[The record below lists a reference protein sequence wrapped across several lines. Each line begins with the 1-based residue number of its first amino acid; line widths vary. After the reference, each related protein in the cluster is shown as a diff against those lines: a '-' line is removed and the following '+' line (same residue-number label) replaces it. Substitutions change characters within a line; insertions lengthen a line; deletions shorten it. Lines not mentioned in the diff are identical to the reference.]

1 MIGLLTRPRRRI
13 GRAVRAVAAL
23 AALAAVT
30 VGAMPVL
37 GHAPDPLIGWPAWN
51 QDQVV
56 RYRWMTGEVPPAA
69 MQTAIRAGAT
79 DANESRSSRAP
90 TFVYD
95 SAGTSTVEYGTSVF
109 CGVNGLACADAANA
123 PRSFRVGFRN
133 HGYRF
138 DWGTLRWC
146 QLLDPVTDGCYDV
159 ENIMLD
165 ELGHV
170 LGLGHHVNF
179 SGDGDY
185 GDSVV
190 QTVSRARPRQF
201 WNAHDLGRCDRAT
214 LQTRYDMTSWSA
226 LYSTCLDLAVALTL
240 RSSATSISTGTSVT
254 FTATLLVADNPAD
267 GRLTANPVSN
277 RVVQLQR
284 RPRGATTWTSMGR
297 MTAAATSG
305 TYTMRQSPT
314 ATYEWRAV
322 FSDPSTEGL
331 RGDSS
336 PAVTVT
342 VGGCSGSGCPQAAPE
357 LAGAD
362 QIEGG

>member
-1 MIGLLTRPRRRI
+1 MIGLLTRPGRRI
-13 GRAVRAVAAL
+13 GRAVAAL
-23 AALAAVT
+23 AALAAVA

-51 QDQVV
+51 QNQVV

-170 LGLGHHVNF
+170 GGVIAPGQDAAVNLRMERL
-179 SGDGDY
+179 Y
-185 GDSVV
+185 APL
-190 QTVSRARPRQF
+190 Q
-201 WNAHDLGRCDRAT
+201 DLGEARQVRHAT
-214 LQTRYDMTSWSA
+214 GLNAGILECAERVAGGEQLPTKRVEA
-226 LYSTCLDLAVALTL
+226 LSELHQTCLVPDA
-240 RSSATSISTGTSVT
+240 
-254 FTATLLVADNPAD
+254 
-267 GRLTANPVSN
+267 
-277 RVVQLQR
+277 
-284 RPRGATTWTSMGR
+284 
-297 MTAAATSG
+297 
-305 TYTMRQSPT
+305 
-314 ATYEWRAV
+314 
-322 FSDPSTEGL
+322 
-331 RGDSS
+331 
-336 PAVTVT
+336 
-342 VGGCSGSGCPQAAPE
+342 
-357 LAGAD
+357 
-362 QIEGG
+362 